1 MSDRLSEVGWVLHYL
16 EDVESDLSVF
26 HRIEPEDVDSLDA
39 HRFFS
44 LALRLM
50 HYQGAL
56 RGRMEYERDNPSQ
69 ALTNAPNGH
78 TSSSAPAAVAPREA
92 NPNLVSGT
100 KDAAGKTY
108 YSDISH
114 NPELSQYFD

>member
-1 MSDRLSEVGWVLHYL
+1 
-16 EDVESDLSVF
+16 
-26 HRIEPEDVDSLDA
+26 
-39 HRFFS
+39 
-44 LALRLM
+44 M

-56 RGRMEYERDNPSQ
+56 RGRMEYERENPSD
-69 ALTNAPNGH
+69 ALTAAPNER
-78 TSSSAPAAVAPREA
+78 TAPAAVTPREA

-100 KDAAGKTY
+100 KVDGKTY